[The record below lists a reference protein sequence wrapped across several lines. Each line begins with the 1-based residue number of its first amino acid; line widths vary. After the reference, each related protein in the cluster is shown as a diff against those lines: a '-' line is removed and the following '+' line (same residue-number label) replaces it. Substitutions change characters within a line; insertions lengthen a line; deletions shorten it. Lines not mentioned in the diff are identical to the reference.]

1 LVRTIRWE
9 ISDQPGDMVAMS
21 VCEAIE
27 RGEIAPYATIRNRAV
42 VAVAVGL
49 LTLLVLTVGNG
60 YGWDRGLLVV
70 VGGLL
75 GVSLYHASFGFTS
88 AWRVFVFERR
98 GAGVQAQL
106 VMLALAVTIFF
117 PLLGYGEI
125 FGQPVRGFVAPVG
138 WGVAF
143 GALIF
148 GIGMQLGGG
157 CASGTLFTVGGGN
170 TRMVLTLT
178 AFVAGS
184 LLATFHLPWWNQR
197 PNLGAISLVH
207 QMGWSIALVL
217 HLAVFAILFALV
229 GRLSTRETRTLTG
242 SGTSIHW
249 LRGPWPLLW
258 GAVALAL
265 LNASTLLL
273 AGRPWGITGAF
284 STWGGHAVHA
294 TGVDLSG
301 FPYWVDH
308 DFSQSLLSD
317 VTTTMNVAIILG
329 AMASAGLA
337 GKFQPGWRVSWRGVL
352 TAILGGLLM
361 GYGGRVAF
369 GCNIGAFF
377 SGVAS
382 SSLHGWL
389 WLACGFTGSI
399 LGTYVRKWLGD
410 GPYANPAAACKPL
423 SR

>member
-1 LVRTIRWE
+1 
-9 ISDQPGDMVAMS
+9 MS
-21 VCEAIE
+21 VCEAVE
-27 RGEIAPYATIRNRAV
+27 KNQVAPSARTRNDGAVFGAT
-42 VAVAVGL
+42 G
-49 LTLLVLTVGNG
+49 LLVLLILTVGSS

-70 VGGLL
+70 VGALL
-75 GVSLYHASFGFTS
+75 GVSLYHASFGFAS

-117 PLLGYGEI
+117 PLLANGE
-125 FGQPVRGFVAPVG
+125 FLGQSVRGFVAPVG
-138 WGVAF
+138 WGVAI
-143 GALIF
+143 GALVF

-170 TRMVLTLT
+170 TRMVLTLL
-178 AFVAGS
+178 AFVTGAF
-184 LLATFHLPWWNQR
+184 LATFHLPWWNER
-197 PNLGAISLVH
+197 PNFGPISLV
-207 QMGWSIALVL
+207 QQLGWMTALGL
-217 HLAVFAILFALV
+217 NLAVFAVLFLVV

-242 SGTSIHW
+242 KGTSRHW

-265 LNASTLLL
+265 LNGCTLLL

-294 TGVDLSG
+294 LGFDLSG
-301 FPYWVDH
+301 FRYWADH

-317 VTTTMNVAIILG
+317 VTTTMNMAIILG
-329 AMASAGLA
+329 ALASAGLA
-337 GKFQPGWRVSWRGVL
+337 GKFQPGWRISGRGVL
-352 TAILGGLLM
+352 TAILGGLMM
-361 GYGGRVAF
+361 GYGARVAF

-382 SSLHGWL
+382 GSLHGWL
-389 WLACGFTGSI
+389 WLVCGFTGSF
-399 LGTYVRKWLGD
+399 LGTYVRRWLGD
-410 GPYANPAAACKPL
+410 GPYATSLPACEP
-423 SR
+423 SGR

>member
-1 LVRTIRWE
+1 
-9 ISDQPGDMVAMS
+9 MVEMS
-21 VCEAIE
+21 VCEAVE
-27 RGEIAPYATIRNRAV
+27 RGEIAPYATMQNRGAV
-42 VAVAVGL
+42 LVALGL
-49 LTLLVLTVGNG
+49 MAFLVLTVGNRF
-60 YGWDRGLLVV
+60 GWDRGLLVI

-75 GVSLYHASFGFTS
+75 GASLYHASFGFTS
-88 AWRVFVFERR
+88 AWRIFVFERR

-106 VMLALAVTIFF
+106 VMLALAVTLFF
-117 PLLGYGEI
+117 PLLAYGEI
-125 FGQPVRGFVAPVG
+125 FGLSVRGFVAPVG

-178 AFVAGS
+178 AFVTGS
-184 LLATFHLPWWNQR
+184 LLATFHLPWWNQQ

-207 QMGWSIALVL
+207 QMGWIAALVL
-217 HLAVFAILFALV
+217 HLAVFAILFAIV

-242 SGTSIHW
+242 SGTSRHW

-284 STWGGHAVHA
+284 SIWGGHAVHA
-294 TGVDLSG
+294 VGVDLSG
-301 FPYWVDH
+301 FPFWADH

-317 VTTTMNVAIILG
+317 VTTTMNLAIILG

-337 GKFQPGWRVSWRGVL
+337 GKFQPGWRVSWRGVM

-361 GYGGRVAF
+361 GYGARVAF

-389 WLACGFTGSI
+389 WLVCGFSGSI
-399 LGTYVRKWLGD
+399 FGTYVRKWLGD
-410 GPYANPAAACKPL
+410 GPYAKSSATSKPL